1 MKDLKVKVGDKVE
14 LFNGMI
20 GEVSSINKLTSSVI
34 VNECLVYLDDIKII
48 NHLPASG
55 FKLKL

>member
-20 GEVSSINKLTSSVI
+20 GEVSSINELTSSVI

>member
-1 MKDLKVKVGDKVE
+1 MKELKVKVGDKVE

-20 GEVSSINKLTSSVI
+20 GEVSSINELTSSVI
-34 VNECLVYLDDIKII
+34 VNECLIYLDDIKII

>member
-1 MKDLKVKVGDKVE
+1 MKELKVKIGDKIE

-20 GEVSSINKLTSSVI
+20 GEISSINELTSSVI
-34 VNECLVYLDDIKII
+34 VNEFLVYLDDIKII